1 MGEWVWIFSATTHLY
16 LIFKSFYFHSN
27 TPVMW
32 SSPPSSSTT
41 ANTTNRNVFNLKG
54 PDASR
59 INCHEIRCHSWL
71 CTFCDH
77 LDNKTVQRLILS
89 APLKYFIKI
98 LTLLTDCNSDMNK
111 HNILLS
117 HTVSS
122 TYITWEAVRRNW
134 MVICRDFM
142 VFHVLPNVSQVLC
155 NMKNYLRIPFTTI
168 GLSLRWL
175 MSLYVIINKT
185 L

>member
-1 MGEWVWIFSATTHLY
+1 M
-16 LIFKSFYFHSN
+16 
-27 TPVMW
+27 
-32 SSPPSSSTT
+32 SSTWKVPM
-41 ANTTNRNVFNLKG
+41 RQELIVMRSNVIVECVPSVIILITKLFK
-54 PDASR
+54 DWFSV
-59 INCHEIRCHSWL
+59 
-71 CTFCDH
+71 H
-77 LDNKTVQRLILS
+77 LWSIFLI
-89 APLKYFIKI
+89 IKI

-117 HTVSS
+117 CTVSS